1 MFIDNG
7 SRMIAQAP
15 SERRVV
21 VSSVNS
27 APMELGFFGQPV
39 AINIRLLR
47 SRRVSIVI
55 CVAVLI
61 SLSHKQGVEYLGL
74 LNESA
79 A

>member
-1 MFIDNG
+1 
-7 SRMIAQAP
+7 
-15 SERRVV
+15 
-21 VSSVNS
+21 
-27 APMELGFFGQPV
+27 MELGFFGQPV

-47 SRRVSIVI
+47 SRRVSIVV